1 MFLIKL
7 NSFNRLLK
15 RKNVLS
21 DDYRVSA
28 NIIFDETT
36 DRGCDWQSDCI
47 SLDLTFSFQGPCCL
61 ATWRRGKFESRAT
74 RPGARW
80 VGVGREREI

>member
-15 RKNVLS
+15 RKNVLN
-21 DDYRVSA
+21 DGYQFSA
-28 NIIFDETT
+28 NIIFDESP

-47 SLDLTFSFQGPCCL
+47 SLDLTFFVQGPRCL

-74 RPGARW
+74 RPGGPVGGAR
-80 VGVGREREI
+80 REI